1 MGVKK
6 IMKIKNTITMLM
18 ITCLLLCI
26 SMFGILIINVIDRRV
41 APINQ
46 VEFEEEKA
54 LEKEDIEW
62 NVSFDYEKIS
72 HYILTDEML
81 EEKFYLDNIPTE
93 YGDAFLYYTKDRK
106 EMRPYFF
113 SLMMHESN
121 GFKAFKNKNKDGSYD
136 YGPSQLN
143 SNNIKNEK
151 FRNWYN
157 PKDESHITNR
167 YCFYMVMSINFYWD
181 LVNKYGYDYAFY
193 AYNGGE
199 KTVKLIKN
207 KSSHNTSLIKTVK
220 AYDSAVRKKM
230 QLTET
235 NIKNYVVQKRA
246 EHINELRYK
255 INERFNDINLE
266 SLEQVAK
273 SKSESNNSIL
283 QNTNEFGNY
292 NVFYIRREDLLQ
304 FEIKEGV
311 VIGETIIGTLNI

>member
-1 MGVKK
+1 
-6 IMKIKNTITMLM
+6 MKTNNKNVNSILM
-18 ITCLLLCI
+18 VTCVLLCI
-26 SMFGILIINVIDRRV
+26 LILGILIINVIDSRV
-41 APINQ
+41 ASINQ
-46 VEFEEEKA
+46 VELEEEKI

-62 NVSFDYEKIS
+62 NISFDYEKIS
-72 HYILTDEML
+72 HHILTDEML
-81 EEKFYLDNIPTE
+81 EENFYLDNIPTE
-93 YGDAFLYYTKDRK
+93 YGDAFLYYTKDKK

-121 GFKAFKNKNKDGSYD
+121 GFTTFKHKNKDGSYD

-151 FRNWYN
+151 FRKWYN

-199 KTVKLIKN
+199 RTVKLIKN
-207 KSSHNTSLIKTVK
+207 KSSRNASLVK
-220 AYDSAVRKKM
+220 AVKSYDAAVRKRM
-230 QLTET
+230 QQAE
-235 NIKNYVVQKRA
+235 KNLEKYVAQKRA
-246 EHINELRYK
+246 EHIDELQYK
-255 INERFNDINLE
+255 IIENFNDIRLVVLDRSKN
-266 SLEQVAK
+266 K
-273 SKSESNNSIL
+273 SKSNDSIL
-283 QNTNEFGNY
+283 QDTNEFGNY
-292 NVFYIRREDLLQ
+292 NIFYIRREDFLQ

>member
-1 MGVKK
+1 
-6 IMKIKNTITMLM
+6 MKTNNKNVNSILM
-18 ITCLLLCI
+18 VTCVLLCI
-26 SMFGILIINVIDRRV
+26 SILGILIIDVIDSRV

-46 VEFEEEKA
+46 VELEEEKI

-62 NVSFDYEKIS
+62 NISFDYEKIS
-72 HYILTDEML
+72 HHILTDEML
-81 EEKFYLDNIPTE
+81 EENFYLDNIPTE
-93 YGDAFLYYTKDRK
+93 YGDAFLYYTKDKK

-121 GFKAFKNKNKDGSYD
+121 GFTAFKHKNKDGSYD

-151 FRNWYN
+151 FRKWYN

-199 KTVKLIKN
+199 RTVKLIKN
-207 KSSHNTSLIKTVK
+207 KSSRNASLIKAVK
-220 AYDSAVRKKM
+220 SYDAAVRKRM
-230 QLTET
+230 QQAE
-235 NIKNYVVQKRA
+235 KNLEKYVAQKRA
-246 EHINELRYK
+246 EHIDELQYK
-255 INERFNDINLE
+255 IIENFNDIRL
-266 SLEQVAK
+266 VALDRSKNK
-273 SKSESNNSIL
+273 SKSNDSIL
-283 QNTNEFGNY
+283 QDTNEFGNY
-292 NVFYIRREDLLQ
+292 NIFYIRREDFLQ

>member
-1 MGVKK
+1 
-6 IMKIKNTITMLM
+6 
-18 ITCLLLCI
+18 
-26 SMFGILIINVIDRRV
+26 
-41 APINQ
+41 
-46 VEFEEEKA
+46 
-54 LEKEDIEW
+54 
-62 NVSFDYEKIS
+62 
-72 HYILTDEML
+72 
-81 EEKFYLDNIPTE
+81 
-93 YGDAFLYYTKDRK
+93 
-106 EMRPYFF
+106 
-113 SLMMHESN
+113 MMHESN
-121 GFKAFKNKNKDGSYD
+121 GFTAFKHKNKDGSYD

-199 KTVKLIKN
+199 RTVKLIKN
-207 KSSHNTSLIKTVK
+207 KSSRNASLIKAVK
-220 AYDSAVRKKM
+220 SYDAAVRKRM
-230 QLTET
+230 QQAE
-235 NIKNYVVQKRA
+235 KNLEKYVAQKRA
-246 EHINELRYK
+246 EHIDELQYK
-255 INERFNDINLE
+255 IIENFNDIRL
-266 SLEQVAK
+266 VALDRSKNK
-273 SKSESNNSIL
+273 SKSNDSIL

>member
-1 MGVKK
+1 
-6 IMKIKNTITMLM
+6 MKTNNKNVNSILM
-18 ITCLLLCI
+18 ITCVLLCI
-26 SMFGILIINVIDRRV
+26 SILGILIIDVIDSRV

-46 VEFEEEKA
+46 VELEEEKI

-62 NVSFDYEKIS
+62 NISFDYEKIS
-72 HYILTDEML
+72 HHILTDEML
-81 EEKFYLDNIPTE
+81 EENFYLDNIPTE
-93 YGDAFLYYTKDRK
+93 YGDAFLYYTKDKK

-121 GFKAFKNKNKDGSYD
+121 GFTAFKHKNKDGSYD
-136 YGPSQLN
+136 YGPSQLK

-199 KTVKLIKN
+199 RTVKLIKN
-207 KSSHNTSLIKTVK
+207 KSSRNASLVK
-220 AYDSAVRKKM
+220 AVKSYDAAVRKRM
-230 QLTET
+230 QQAEINLE
-235 NIKNYVVQKRA
+235 NYKVQKRA
-246 EHINELRYK
+246 EHINELQCK
-255 INERFNDINLE
+255 ITE
-266 SLEQVAK
+266 SFYGICLTPLEQSTK
-273 SKSESNNSIL
+273 DKSNNLVVL
-283 QNTNEFGNY
+283 QDTNKFGN
-292 NVFYIRREDLLQ
+292 NDVFYIRREDLLQ

-311 VIGETIIGTLNI
+311 VIDDTIIGTLNIQI

>member
-1 MGVKK
+1 
-6 IMKIKNTITMLM
+6 MKTNNGNMISMLIITYV
-18 ITCLLLCI
+18 LLCI
-26 SMFGILIINVIDRRV
+26 SMFVMLIINVIDSKV

-46 VEFEEEKA
+46 VEFEEEKV
-54 LEKEDIEW
+54 LEKEDIKW
-62 NVSFDYEKIS
+62 NISFDCEKIS
-72 HYILTDEML
+72 HQILSDEQL
-81 EEKFYLDNIPTE
+81 EENFYLDNIPTE
-93 YGDAFLYYTKDRK
+93 YGDAFLYYTKDKK
-106 EMRPYFF
+106 EMRPYFY

-121 GFKAFKNKNKDGSYD
+121 GFTAFKHKNKDGSYD

-220 AYDSAVRKKM
+220 AYDSAVRKRM
-230 QLTET
+230 QLTEI
-235 NIKNYVVQKRA
+235 NLKNYVVRKRA
-246 EHINELRYK
+246 EHINELQYK
-255 INERFNDINLE
+255 IAESFHDINLE
-266 SLEQVAK
+266 SLEQIAK

>member
-41 APINQ
+41 TPINQ
-46 VEFEEEKA
+46 VEFEDEKA
-54 LEKEDIEW
+54 LEKENIEW

-167 YCFYMVMSINFYWD
+167 YCFYMVMSMNFYWD

-199 KTVKLIKN
+199 RTVKLIKN
-207 KSSHNTSLIKTVK
+207 KSSRYASLIKAVK
-220 AYDSAVRKKM
+220 AYDTAVRKQM
-230 QLTET
+230 QLAEK
-235 NIKNYVVQKRA
+235 NLENYVVQKRE
-246 EHINELRYK
+246 EHINELQCK
-255 INERFNDINLE
+255 ITESFYNTHLTASER
-266 SLEQVAK
+266 VAK
-273 SKSESNNSIL
+273 CESELNNSNL
-283 QNTNEFGNY
+283 QYTNEFGNY
-292 NVFYIRREDLLQ
+292 DVFYIRRKDLLQ

-311 VIGETIIGTLNI
+311 VVGKTIIGTFNI

>member
-1 MGVKK
+1 
-6 IMKIKNTITMLM
+6 MKTNNKNVNSILM
-18 ITCLLLCI
+18 VSCVLLCI
-26 SMFGILIINVIDRRV
+26 SILGILIIDVIDSRV

-46 VEFEEEKA
+46 VELEEEKI

-62 NVSFDYEKIS
+62 NISFDYEKIF
-72 HYILTDEML
+72 HHILTDEML
-81 EEKFYLDNIPTE
+81 EENFYLDNIPTE
-93 YGDAFLYYTKDRK
+93 YGDAFLYYTKDKK

-121 GFKAFKNKNKDGSYD
+121 GFTAFKHKNKDGSYD

-143 SNNIKNEK
+143 SNNIKNK
-151 FRNWYN
+151 NFRNWYN

-220 AYDSAVRKKM
+220 AYDSAVRKQM
-230 QLTET
+230 QLTEM
-235 NIKNYVVQKRA
+235 NIKNYIVQKRA

-255 INERFNDINLE
+255 ITESFNDINLE
-266 SLEQVAK
+266 SLEQVAN
-273 SKSESNNSIL
+273 SKSESNSSIL

>member
-1 MGVKK
+1 
-6 IMKIKNTITMLM
+6 MKTNNKNVNSILM
-18 ITCLLLCI
+18 VTCVLLCI
-26 SMFGILIINVIDRRV
+26 SILGILIIDVIDSRV

-46 VEFEEEKA
+46 VELEEEKN

-62 NVSFDYEKIS
+62 NISFDYEKIS
-72 HYILTDEML
+72 HHILTDEML
-81 EEKFYLDNIPTE
+81 EENFYLDNIPTE
-93 YGDAFLYYTKDRK
+93 YGDAFLYYTKDKK

-121 GFKAFKNKNKDGSYD
+121 GFTAFKHKNKDGSYD

-199 KTVKLIKN
+199 RTVKLIKN
-207 KSSHNTSLIKTVK
+207 KSSHNASLIKAVK
-220 AYDSAVRKKM
+220 SYDAAVRKRM
-230 QLTET
+230 QQAEINLE
-235 NIKNYVVQKRA
+235 KYVAQKRA
-246 EHINELRYK
+246 EHIDELQYK
-255 INERFNDINLE
+255 IIENFNDIRL
-266 SLEQVAK
+266 VALNR
-273 SKSESNNSIL
+273 SKSNDSIL
-283 QNTNEFGNY
+283 QDTNELGNY
-292 NVFYIRREDLLQ
+292 NIFYIRREDLLQ
-304 FEIKEGV
+304 FEIKEGII
-311 VIGETIIGTLNI
+311 IGETIIGTLNI

>member
-1 MGVKK
+1 
-6 IMKIKNTITMLM
+6 MKTNNKNVNSILM
-18 ITCLLLCI
+18 VTCVLLCI
-26 SMFGILIINVIDRRV
+26 SILGILIIDVIDSRV

-46 VEFEEEKA
+46 VELEEEKI

-62 NVSFDYEKIS
+62 NISFDYEKIF
-72 HYILTDEML
+72 HHILTDEML
-81 EEKFYLDNIPTE
+81 EENFYLDNIPTE
-93 YGDAFLYYTKDRK
+93 YGDAFLYYTKDKK

-121 GFKAFKNKNKDGSYD
+121 GFTAFKHKNKDGSYD

-199 KTVKLIKN
+199 RTVKLIKN
-207 KSSHNTSLIKTVK
+207 KSSRNASLIKAVK
-220 AYDSAVRKKM
+220 SYDAAVRKRM
-230 QLTET
+230 QQAE
-235 NIKNYVVQKRA
+235 KNLEKYVAQKRA
-246 EHINELRYK
+246 EHIDELQYK
-255 INERFNDINLE
+255 IIENFNDIRL
-266 SLEQVAK
+266 VALDRSKNK
-273 SKSESNNSIL
+273 SKSNDSIL
-283 QNTNEFGNY
+283 QDTNEFGNY
-292 NVFYIRREDLLQ
+292 NIFYIRREDLLQ

>member
-1 MGVKK
+1 
-6 IMKIKNTITMLM
+6 MKTNNKNVNSILM
-18 ITCLLLCI
+18 ITCVLLCI
-26 SMFGILIINVIDRRV
+26 SILGILIVDVINSRV

-46 VEFEEEKA
+46 VELEEEKI

-62 NVSFDYEKIS
+62 NISFDYEKIS
-72 HYILTDEML
+72 HHILTDEML
-81 EEKFYLDNIPTE
+81 EENFYLDNIPTE
-93 YGDAFLYYTKDRK
+93 YGDAFLYYTKDKK

-121 GFKAFKNKNKDGSYD
+121 GFTAFKHKNKDGSYD

-151 FRNWYN
+151 FRKWYN

-199 KTVKLIKN
+199 RTVKLIKN
-207 KSSHNTSLIKTVK
+207 KSSRNASLVK
-220 AYDSAVRKKM
+220 AVKSYDAAVRKRM
-230 QLTET
+230 QQAE
-235 NIKNYVVQKRA
+235 KNLEKYVAKKRA
-246 EHINELRYK
+246 EHIDELQYK
-255 INERFNDINLE
+255 IIENFNDIRL
-266 SLEQVAK
+266 VALDRSKNK
-273 SKSESNNSIL
+273 SKSNDSIL
-283 QNTNEFGNY
+283 QDTNEFGNY
-292 NVFYIRREDLLQ
+292 NIFYIRREDLLQ

-311 VIGETIIGTLNI
+311 VIGETIIGALNI

>member
-1 MGVKK
+1 
-6 IMKIKNTITMLM
+6 MKTNNKNVNSILM
-18 ITCLLLCI
+18 VTCVLLCI
-26 SMFGILIINVIDRRV
+26 SILGILIIDVIDSRV
-41 APINQ
+41 TPINQ
-46 VEFEEEKA
+46 VELEEEKI

-62 NVSFDYEKIS
+62 NISFDYEKIS
-72 HYILTDEML
+72 HHILTDEML
-81 EEKFYLDNIPTE
+81 EENFYLDNIPTE
-93 YGDAFLYYTKDRK
+93 YGDAFLYYTKDKK

-121 GFKAFKNKNKDGSYD
+121 GFTAFKHKNKDGSYD

-199 KTVKLIKN
+199 RTVKLIKN
-207 KSSHNTSLIKTVK
+207 KSSRNASLVK
-220 AYDSAVRKKM
+220 AVKSYDAAVRKRM
-230 QLTET
+230 QQAE
-235 NIKNYVVQKRA
+235 KNLEKYVAQKRA
-246 EHINELRYK
+246 EHIDELQYK
-255 INERFNDINLE
+255 IIENFNDIRLVVLNR
-266 SLEQVAK
+266 SNKNK
-273 SKSESNNSIL
+273 SNDSIL
-283 QNTNEFGNY
+283 QDTNEFGNY
-292 NVFYIRREDLLQ
+292 NIFYIRREDLLQ

>member
-1 MGVKK
+1 
-6 IMKIKNTITMLM
+6 MKTNNKNVNSILM
-18 ITCLLLCI
+18 ITCVLLCI
-26 SMFGILIINVIDRRV
+26 SILGILIIDVIDSRV

-46 VEFEEEKA
+46 VELEEEKI

-62 NVSFDYEKIS
+62 NISFDYEKIS
-72 HYILTDEML
+72 HHILTDEML
-81 EEKFYLDNIPTE
+81 EENFYLDNIPTE
-93 YGDAFLYYTKDRK
+93 YGDAFLYYTKDKK

-121 GFKAFKNKNKDGSYD
+121 GFTAFKHKNKDGSYD

-199 KTVKLIKN
+199 RTVKLIKN
-207 KSSHNTSLIKTVK
+207 KSSRNASLIKAVK
-220 AYDSAVRKKM
+220 SYDAAVRKRM
-230 QLTET
+230 QQAE
-235 NIKNYVVQKRA
+235 KNLEKYVAQKRA
-246 EHINELRYK
+246 EHIDELQYK
-255 INERFNDINLE
+255 IIENFNDIRLIALDRSKN
-266 SLEQVAK
+266 K
-273 SKSESNNSIL
+273 SKSNDSIL
-283 QNTNEFGNY
+283 QDTNELGNY
-292 NVFYIRREDLLQ
+292 NIFYIRREDLLQ